1 MFITQTLRRAV
12 QTNAKG
18 TATICGER
26 NQTWAQLQ
34 ERVARLAGALQELGV
49 GRGDRVAILA
59 LNSDRFVEY
68 IYGVAWAGAA
78 SNPVNIRLAPAEIAY
93 TLEDSGSSVL
103 FVDDTFAQVLP
114 ALRPLLT
121 TVRHVIFIG
130 DGPCPEGCLD
140 YEKLLAESAPVPDA
154 DAGGSDLAGL
164 FYTGGTTGKSKG
176 VMLSHDNIVYN
187 ALNVLPTL
195 GYDERA
201 VYLHA
206 APMFHL
212 ADMASTFALTKV
224 GGTHVTVPSFDVDA
238 VLQAIATHR
247 VTHSMLVPTMVNMLI
262 SSDRIHD
269 YDLSSLERFMY
280 GASPMS
286 EAVLKKAMA
295 MLPHVEFSQ
304 GYGQTEA
311 APLITFLDP
320 RFHVEGGTK
329 LTSAGR
335 PAYGVE
341 VVIMDPEDRE
351 MPRGEVGEICARGM
365 NVMQGYWGLR
375 EETEQAL
382 RNGWLHT
389 GDLGYMDEDGFVYI
403 VDRAKDMIITG
414 GENVFSIEVED
425 AIYQHPG
432 VQECAVFG
440 VPSEQWGE
448 AVHAVVV
455 PKPGVSLTA
464 EDIIEHCRSR
474 IAGYKLPRSV
484 SFQSEPLPISGAGKI
499 LKTELRKPHWEG
511 SQRQVG

>member
-1 MFITQTLRRAV
+1 
-12 QTNAKG
+12 
-18 TATICGER
+18 
-26 NQTWAQLQ
+26 
-34 ERVARLAGALQELGV
+34 
-49 GRGDRVAILA
+49 
-59 LNSDRFVEY
+59 
-68 IYGVAWAGAA
+68 
-78 SNPVNIRLAPAEIAY
+78 
-93 TLEDSGSSVL
+93 
-103 FVDDTFAQVLP
+103 
-114 ALRPLLT
+114 
-121 TVRHVIFIG
+121 
-130 DGPCPEGCLD
+130 
-140 YEKLLAESAPVPDA
+140 
-154 DAGGSDLAGL
+154 
-164 FYTGGTTGKSKG
+164 
-176 VMLSHDNIVYN
+176 
-187 ALNVLPTL
+187 
-195 GYDERA
+195 
-201 VYLHA
+201 
-206 APMFHL
+206 
-212 ADMASTFALTKV
+212 
-224 GGTHVTVPSFDVDA
+224 
-238 VLQAIATHR
+238 
-247 VTHSMLVPTMVNMLI
+247 MVNMLI